1 MYNKTPN
8 MGINKS
14 KIDSLFPDEI
24 DGKEIDI
31 SQDLEN
37 EAVMMLGMYVKL
49 IYNHDVFHSKLKKFY
64 EREKIPFDVEQTKES
79 SSFVVFNRAWSYI
92 SKIDLERQVDLE
104 TIMDYKKD
112 ALLSTLDQGIEY
124 FESTEQYER
133 CAKLLKIKTFKK
145 DIEKGLDI

>member
-1 MYNKTPN
+1 MFNIKWYFF
-8 MGINKS
+8 S
-14 KIDSLFPDEI
+14 F
-24 DGKEIDI
+24 
-31 SQDLEN
+31 
-37 EAVMMLGMYVKL
+37 V
-49 IYNHDVFHSKLKKFY
+49 

-79 SSFVVFNRAWSYI
+79 SSFVVFNRAWGYI
-92 SKIDLERQVDLE
+92 SKIDLERQEDLE

-133 CAKLLKIKTFKK
+133 CAKLLKIKTFKR